1 MKNIL
6 GKIAAWFVPFVLAIV
21 AVQAVRN
28 STRADRKA
36 DRAKD
41 ERAQSLDDVLNEREA
56 DVEGAYEAHRLAQ
69 AQAKEAK
76 DNAKKRIEKLADT
89 DASLGG
95 LLHDYRRDR
104 GLLNDE
110 DDSELGSADAL

>member
-6 GKIAAWFVPFVLAIV
+6 GKIAAWFVPFVIAVV

-28 STRADRKA
+28 STRARRKA

-41 ERAQSLDDVLNEREA
+41 EREHTLDNFLNDREA
-56 DVEGAYEAHRLAQ
+56 DVKGSYEAHRLAQ
-69 AQAKEAK
+69 ARAKKAK
-76 DNAKKRIEKLADT
+76 DNAKKRIEKLANT
-89 DASLGG
+89 DASLGE

-104 GLLNDE
+104 GLLDGE
-110 DDSELGSADAL
+110 DDSELGSADSL